1 MDLRELIEECED
13 QLNEY
18 ALERLDECDPD
29 DIAEAVSSGDIED
42 MNELIELDSDIVHS
56 IADGTTPI
64 YHSDLLNVAMSSI
77 GSIATVEPELGP
89 AFDGRP
95 TPTNIIAANI
105 YEALCEAMWE
115 YISSD
120 EWKEHFDTYCENNK
134 IVLDVGGPSYANYH
148 RVKEGK

>member
-1 MDLRELIEECED
+1 METTLKDLIEECED
-13 QLNEY
+13 QLDEY

-29 DIAEAVSSGDIED
+29 DIAEAV
-42 MNELIELDSDIVHS
+42 MNEETNDLIELDSDIIHE
-56 IADGTTPI
+56 IADGTTPV
-64 YHSDLLNVAMSSI
+64 YHSDLLEVAMSSI

-115 YISSD
+115 YVGSA
-120 EWKEHFDTYCENNK
+120 EWKDHLIKYCDTNE
-134 IVLDVGGPSYANYH
+134 IVLDVGGPAHVNI
-148 RVKEGK
+148 KEKK

>member
-1 MDLRELIEECED
+1 MDLKELIEECED

-29 DIAEAVSSGDIED
+29 DIAEAISSGDIED
-42 MNELIELDSDIVHS
+42 MNELIEVDSDIVHS

-64 YHSDLLNVAMSSI
+64 YHSDLLDVAMSSI

-148 RVKEGK
+148 RVKGGK